1 MQVSVNSVGALDLAR
16 VEQQLAP
23 VADRLKRNEFLVKA
37 AIENYEFT
45 IFPDNRAIIQGT
57 DDISLAKTLYARYIG
72 S

>member
-1 MQVSVNSVGALDLAR
+1 MNFWSRPRSQS
-16 VEQQLAP
+16 
-23 VADRLKRNEFLVKA
+23 
-37 AIENYEFT
+37 YEFT